1 MNMRTLRR
9 ACCALL
15 FAVTTHTTAAIP
27 APAPSPFLDSTPC
40 FSQSYDDWMAKL
52 AGKSGADAAKMAMIQ
67 AKFPRSQYEGAQQRF
82 DCNAI
87 RYESD
92 GLTIL
97 GWMVVPKNA
106 PGGKLPVVIFNR
118 GGNGS
123 FGALKFADLF
133 THVFPLADQGFL
145 VLASQYRGV
154 TEMEP
159 AKFGVDEFGGA
170 DVNDVRKLIDLAGQI
185 PNADP
190 DNIFLIGFSRG
201 VMQGY
206 LAARN
211 GNQIRAMA
219 MVNGVVDLQADLE
232 FRPEMEQVYRERMP
246 GYGDNKAQ
254 LLRERSAL
262 AWAEELPKAAP
273 ILLMHGSDDERVAP
287 GNGLKMKQRL
297 DALQRPNRLIMFEG
311 ADHFLDPAKVIA
323 EVVAWFRANLRR

>member
-1 MNMRTLRR
+1 MHMRNLRR

-15 FAVTTHTTAAIP
+15 FALGSHAA
-27 APAPSPFLDSTPC
+27 AATPAPSPFLEATPC
-40 FSQSYDDWMAKL
+40 FSQDYDEWMARLAGKNGVDAAKL
-52 AGKSGADAAKMAMIQ
+52 AMIQ
-67 AKFPRSQYEGAQQRF
+67 EKFPRSRYEDAQQRL

-97 GWMVVPKNA
+97 GWMVAPRHA
-106 PGGKLPVVIFNR
+106 PGAKLPVVIFNR

-154 TEMEP
+154 SEADP

-170 DVNDVRKLIDLAGQI
+170 DVNDVRKLIALAGQI
-185 PNADP
+185 PGADA
-190 DNIFLIGFSRG
+190 DNIFLLGFSRG
-201 VMQGY
+201 VMEGY

-211 GNQIRAMA
+211 RDDIRAMA
-219 MVNGVVDLQADLE
+219 MVNGVVDLQADLA

-246 GYGDNKAQ
+246 GYAEDKAR

-273 ILLMHGSDDERVAP
+273 ILLMHGSEDERVAP
-287 GNGLKMKQRL
+287 GNGAKMKQRL
-297 DALQRPNRLIMFEG
+297 DALQHPSRLLMFEG
-311 ADHFLDPAKVIA
+311 ADHFLDPAKVVA
-323 EVVAWFRANLRR
+323 EAAAWFRANLRR

>member
-15 FAVTTHTTAAIP
+15 FALATPVTAATP
-27 APAPSPFLDSTPC
+27 TPSPSPFLDATPC
-40 FSQSYDDWMAKL
+40 FSLGYDEWMAKL
-52 AGKSGADAAKMAMIQ
+52 AGKAAVDPAKLAMIQ

-82 DCNAI
+82 DCQAI

-92 GLTIL
+92 GLIIL
-97 GWMVVPKNA
+97 GWMVA
-106 PGGKLPVVIFNR
+106 PRHTPSEKLPVVIFNR

-133 THVFPLADQGFL
+133 THVFPLAEQGFL

-154 TEMEP
+154 SEADP
-159 AKFGVDEFGGA
+159 GKFGVDEFGGA
-170 DVNDVRKLIDLAGQI
+170 DVNDVRKLIALAGRI
-185 PNADP
+185 PNADA
-190 DNIFLIGFSRG
+190 NNLFLLGFSRG
-201 VMQGY
+201 VMEGY

-211 GNQIRAMA
+211 RNEIRAMA

-246 GYGDNKAQ
+246 GYADNKAQ

-273 ILLMHGSDDERVAP
+273 ILLMHGSEDERVAP
-287 GNGLKMKQRL
+287 GNGAKMKQRL
-297 DALQRPNRLIMFEG
+297 DALQRPNRLILFEG

-323 EVVAWFRANLRR
+323 EAVAWFRASLR

>member
-1 MNMRTLRR
+1 MHMRTLRR

-15 FAVTTHTTAAIP
+15 FALAAHANAA
-27 APAPSPFLDSTPC
+27 APAPSPFLDATPC
-40 FSQSYDDWMAKL
+40 FSGGYDKWMAGL
-52 AGKSGADAAKMAMIQ
+52 AGKSGVDAAKMAMIQ
-67 AKFPRSQYEGAQQRF
+67 KKFPRSQYEGAQQRF

-97 GWMVVPKNA
+97 GWMVVPKHA
-106 PGGKLPVVIFNR
+106 PGGKLPVVILNR

-154 TEMEP
+154 TDASPE
-159 AKFGVDEFGGA
+159 KFGVDEFGGA
-170 DVNDVRKLIDLAGQI
+170 DVNDVRKLIALAAQVPG
-185 PNADP
+185 ADAG
-190 DNIFLIGFSRG
+190 NIFLLGFSRG

-211 GNQIRAMA
+211 RDEIRAMA
-219 MVNGVVDLQADLE
+219 MVNGVVDLQADLD
-232 FRPEMEQVYRERMP
+232 FRPEMEEVYRERMP
-246 GYGDNKAQ
+246 GYADNKAK

-262 AWAEELPKAAP
+262 AWAEELPKAP
-273 ILLMHGSDDERVAP
+273 ILLMHGTEDERVAP
-287 GNGLKMKQRL
+287 GNGPKMKQRL

-323 EVVAWFRANLRR
+323 EAAAWFRANLRR

>member
-1 MNMRTLRR
+1 MHKRTLRGS
-9 ACCALL
+9 CLALL
-15 FAVTTHTTAAIP
+15 LALGTHATAATP
-27 APAPSPFLDSTPC
+27 APASSPFLEATPC
-40 FSQSYDDWMAKL
+40 FSLGYDDWMAKL
-52 AGKSGADAAKMAMIQ
+52 AGKSGVDATKMAMIQ
-67 AKFPRSQYEGAQQRF
+67 AKFPRSQYESAKQRF

-97 GWMVVPKNA
+97 GWMVAPKHA

-154 TEMEP
+154 TDAEP

-170 DVNDVRKLIDLAGQI
+170 DVNDVRKLIALAGQI
-185 PNADP
+185 PNADA
-190 DNIFLIGFSRG
+190 DNIFLLGFSRG
-201 VMQGY
+201 VMEGY

-211 GNQIRAMA
+211 SNQIRAMA

-246 GYGDNKAQ
+246 GYGDHKAQ

-273 ILLMHGSDDERVAP
+273 ILLMHGSEDERVAP
-287 GNGLKMKQRL
+287 GNGLKMKKRL

-323 EVVAWFRANLRR
+323 EAVAWFRANLRR